1 MLWEKLDFVVITG
14 FRRLWQSRPRLW
26 LDPSPPRETVGDGKV
41 PVVTLSAPVRLSRRG
56 NREATAPDLS
66 AGPYPAPLIAVQAIE
81 NRQLLGI
88 EPPGRD
94 AVGPPPIEALLTPL
108 TSCASD
114 ARAWPC
120 RNVKWRRRPR
130 LARRAETS
138 GFSPG
143 ATFQRRRDFARFDF
157 ARKARRPDGSEVD
170 VAFSLAFAASPA
182 LPEAGF
188 FVCQQRF
195 PENFWSRAAQV
206 HPNGASGI
214 AGIAIAHENPR
225 EAADF
230 LARFCDAP
238 APRRQGPAWIVEAEG
253 ARVECAPRA
262 ALADRYGAA
271 IAREGPAFALA
282 RIAVADLARMRE
294 RLASNGVA
302 FEPRG
307 EGLIAPAMGAAL
319 AFEAAR
325 APGGR

>member
-1 MLWEKLDFVVITG
+1 MPRAIDHLVVPARDLAAQAELY
-14 FRRLWQSRPRLW
+14 RRLGFQ
-26 LDPSPPRETVGDGKV
+26 VGARNRHPWGTENHIVQFDGAF
-41 PVVTLSAPVRLSRRG
+41 LELIGLGQGFGA
-56 NREATAPDLS
+56 
-66 AGPYPAPLIAVQAIE
+66 PAP
-81 NRQLLGI
+81 
-88 EPPGRD
+88 EPG
-94 AVGPPPIEALLTPL
+94 AFSFAGFVGAFLQRREGLAMLVLR
-108 TSCASD
+108 SSD
-114 ARAWPC
+114 AEGD
-120 RNVKWRRRPR
+120 RRRFK
-130 LARRAETS
+130 AE
-138 GFSPG
+138 GLG
-143 ATFQRRRDFARFDF
+143 DFARFDF
-157 ARKARRPDGSEVD
+157 ARKARRPDGREVD

-188 FVCQQRF
+188 FVCEQRF

-206 HPNGASGI
+206 HPNGAT
-214 AGIAIAHENPR
+214 AITGLSFAHERPS

-238 APRRQGPAWIVEAEG
+238 APRREGPAWIVEAAG

-325 APGGR
+325 AR